1 MSLHPICFF
10 AGTHGDWGGSSRVLF
25 TTLQLLDRTRFR
37 PIVLLTRDGPASRI
51 LRDMGIE
58 YEVWG
63 PVTELHSP
71 WRRFTTGRN
80 IRPDLGISEQTV
92 LVTFAGQVRRIK
104 GVQDF
109 IALASRLQGDHV
121 WFLIVGGCR
130 EGAGLKDAFTERE
143 LRELISSDPRIQYVG
158 YREDMPSIYGSSDI
172 VVVPSRW
179 EEPFGLV
186 LIEAGAAKTP
196 VVATR
201 VGGIP
206 EVVIDGETGLLVEA
220 GNVEQ
225 LSAAVNS
232 LVDQPELRVRMGEA
246 AFRRVE
252 TSFTD
257 KPVRKL
263 EALYES
269 LL

>member
-1 MSLHPICFF
+1 M
-10 AGTHGDWGGSSRVLF
+10 
-25 TTLQLLDRTRFR
+25 
-37 PIVLLTRDGPASRI
+37 
-51 LRDMGIE
+51 
-58 YEVWG
+58 
-63 PVTELHSP
+63 
-71 WRRFTTGRN
+71 
-80 IRPDLGISEQTV
+80 